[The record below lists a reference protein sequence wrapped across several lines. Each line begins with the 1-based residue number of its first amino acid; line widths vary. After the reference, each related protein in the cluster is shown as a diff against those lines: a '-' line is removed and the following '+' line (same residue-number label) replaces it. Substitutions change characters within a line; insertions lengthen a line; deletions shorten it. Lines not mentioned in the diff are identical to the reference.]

1 MFCDEAKYG
10 IAREERGV
18 EVERALRDV
27 GVGNRDVQAVATKVA
42 PKTAEIYPVR
52 ERCLMNLNVLEQLT
66 DLRPRRHIVCSA
78 ENLRNHQRRKKNGN
92 ISEQFAERFERPFAE
107 LIDQDR

>member
-10 IAREERGV
+10 IACHQSCV
-18 EVERALRDV
+18 ELECALSDV
-27 GVGNRDVQAVATKVA
+27 SIGKRHVQPVATKIA

-52 ERCLMNLNVLEQLT
+52 ERRLMNLNVLQQLT
-66 DLRPRRHIVCSA
+66 DLRARRQIICAA
-78 ENLRNHQRRKKNGN
+78 ENLRNHQGRKKNGN